1 MFSSIWKDVRE
12 RFLYGDTVVQ
22 LVLINVIVWVGI
34 ILLGLPLKAIN
45 GGFGA
50 PNPLVDWLAVPSGGI
65 PLLTRPWTVFTY
77 MFLHEEIFHILFN
90 MLLLYF
96 FGQVLVNYLGNKRVI
111 PIYVLGGLM
120 GFLFYFVSANF
131 LQEALFGDIGGHMMG
146 ASAGVMAIV
155 MAAALIAPLHRFHL
169 ILVGPVQIRYIAF
182 FFILLDILAIQN
194 ADPNTGGSLSHLGG
208 VFLGYLFISQL
219 KKGTDWSV
227 GFNIQLDKFR
237 NLLLTIQDTFKSK
250 FKSAPKPK
258 PEARKR
264 KKGPRMAYKNEEKV
278 RSRQETGSSTTTS
291 RKEMGHQEKIDAIL
305 DKIKVSGYS
314 SLTKEEKE
322 FLFKASKDK

>member
-22 LVLINVIVWVGI
+22 LVLINVIVWVVV

-50 PNPLVDWLAVPSGGI
+50 SNPLVDWLAVPSGGI

-77 MFLHEEIFHILFN
+77 MFLHEDLFHILFN
-90 MLLLYF
+90 MLFLYF
-96 FGQVLVNYLGNKRVI
+96 FGQVLVNFLGNKRVI

-120 GFLFYFVSANF
+120 GFLFYFFSAN
-131 LQEALFGDIGGHMMG
+131 LLETSLFGKIGTPMLG
-146 ASAGVMAIV
+146 ASAGVMAVV
-155 MAAALIAPLHRFHL
+155 MAAATIAPTHTFHL
-169 ILVGPVQIRYIAF
+169 MFIGPVQIRYIAF

-194 ADPNTGGSLSHLGG
+194 ADPNTGGSLAHLGG
-208 VFLGYLFISQL
+208 VFLGWLFISQL

-227 GFNIQLDKFR
+227 GFNVQLDKFR
-237 NLLLTIQDTFKSK
+237 NLLLTIQDKFKSK
-250 FKSAPKPK
+250 PKPASK
-258 PEARKR
+258 KR
-264 KKGPRMAYKNEEKV
+264 KKGPRMGYKNEEKV
-278 RSRQETGSSTTTS
+278 KTRQQTRSSSTVE
-291 RKEMGHQEKIDAIL
+291 KDIGHQEKIDTIL
-305 DKIKVSGYS
+305 DKIKESGYS

-322 FLFKASKDK
+322 YLFKASKEK